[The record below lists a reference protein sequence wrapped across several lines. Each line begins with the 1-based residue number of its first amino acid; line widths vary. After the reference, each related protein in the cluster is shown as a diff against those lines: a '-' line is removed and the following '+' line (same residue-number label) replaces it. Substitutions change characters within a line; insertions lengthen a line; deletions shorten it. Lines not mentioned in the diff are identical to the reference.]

1 MKALKRIAA
10 LFIIGVLVAGTTV
23 FAEEKTKE
31 YHESWLN
38 NEVSALEID
47 NRFGEVKIN
56 NTEGDSVIVHVKITV
71 EAPNEGKADELLELI
86 EVNIRKSGSLVK
98 AVTDIEKNFKS
109 NRRFSIDYDVNI
121 PSDKDL
127 KINNKYGNT
136 IVGRLTGNGEFI
148 CKYGNFT
155 AYELTTPE
163 SGTLNLSLAYG
174 NANIGQVSHM
184 DVEVSYS
191 PIDIEEATSLKI
203 ESKYSNISVEECKDV
218 VIESKY
224 DKFKFEELETLAAE
238 IKYTNIKIEELAK
251 SLKVE
256 SGYGGIKVDEVGP
269 GFDFIDITNSYGQ
282 ISLGL
287 DDASYSLDASC
298 DYCGVSY
305 PEDEFMG
312 NRIKDNH
319 TSTVVGKVGKGEGG
333 KVTVK
338 SRYGDIK
345 LDD

>member
-1 MKALKRIAA
+1 MKSFKRIAA
-10 LFIIGVLVAGTTV
+10 LFIIGILAAGTTV
-23 FAEEKTKE
+23 VAEEKTKE

-38 NEVSALEID
+38 NEVSSLEID

-56 NTEGDSVIVHVKITV
+56 SSVGDSVIIHVTITID
-71 EAPNEGKADELLELI
+71 APNENKADDLLDML
-86 EVNIRKSGSLVK
+86 EVYIRKTGSAVK
-98 AVTDIEKNFKS
+98 AVTQIEKNFKS
-109 NRRFSIDYDVNI
+109 NRQFSIDYEVNI

-136 IVGRLTGNGEFI
+136 IVARLTGNGNFN

-155 AYELTTPE
+155 AYELSTPE
-163 SGTLNLSLAYG
+163 SGSLSLSLAYG
-174 NANIGQVSHM
+174 NANIGAVSHM
-184 DVEVSYS
+184 DVDVSYS
-191 PIDIEEATSLKI
+191 PLDIEEATSLNI
-203 ESKYSNISVEECKDV
+203 ISKYSNISVEECKSV

-224 DKFKFEELETLAAE
+224 DKFKFEELESLEAE

-256 SGYGGIKVDEVGP
+256 SGYGGIKVNEVGAN
-269 GFDFIDITNSYGQ
+269 FEFINITNSYGQ

-298 DYCGVSY
+298 DYCGISY
-305 PEDEFMG
+305 PEDEFTG

-319 TSTVVGKVGKGEGG
+319 KNTVVGKVGSGEGG
-333 KVTVK
+333 KVTVV
-338 SRYGDIK
+338 SRYGDIN